1 MLLRTV
7 FTKAIRDRW
16 LGFAI
21 AAVTL
26 VLFMFY
32 AMAVYSEID
41 LSIYTDLP
49 EGIRELM
56 GIPEGA
62 DAASLSYNVMLGFA
76 GALTLTGLAISLG
89 SASIA
94 GEEQKGTLG
103 LLLANPKSRTH
114 VLVSKAG
121 SMVLLTAVGAAPLW
135 AASYLV
141 PALLDVEIGETH
153 INAMML
159 HLSFNALFYGFGAM
173 AVGAWTGNRS
183 LASGVAAGV
192 MIVSYF
198 AVGILPL
205 VDSLADLARVFPWY
219 YYDGS
224 EPLVNGVDWRHV
236 GVLATG
242 CVLFAVTAL
251 VGVNRRD
258 LQGPSVGETL
268 LDRLRAHPVSDQ
280 IFDRLVG
287 SARVSRPWVKTFSE
301 HQGLLIITTVTMFLL
316 MGVLMGPMYDAIEG
330 NIADFSDEFPEAI
343 LALAGG
349 GDLATPEGFYEI
361 ETFSLMAPVAIMI
374 VTIVAGAG
382 GLAGEESRRTMGL
395 LLANPIRRS
404 RMVLEQALAMV
415 VYALIVGAATFAG
428 VVLGSAIAGLGMS
441 VEGVAATSLLVILLG
456 LLFGTLALA
465 ISAATGRVAAA
476 VYGTI
481 GVALGS
487 HLLNSF
493 LPLSDRLAGW
503 ARWTPNYYYLTSDP
517 LLNGMPWAH
526 AAVLA
531 AITSALLAVAI
542 VLFDRRDIR
551 QG

>member
-7 FTKAIRDRW
+7 FTKGLRDRW
-16 LGFAI
+16 MGFAI
-21 AAVTL
+21 AAATL

-76 GALTLTGLAISLG
+76 GALALTGLAISLG

-94 GEEQKGTLG
+94 GEERMGTLG

-114 VLVSKAG
+114 ILVSKAG
-121 SMVLLTAVGAAPLW
+121 SMILLTAVGAAVLW

-141 PALLDVEIGETH
+141 PSVLDVQIGETH

-159 HLSFNALFYGFGAM
+159 HLFLNALFYGFGAM
-173 AVGAWTGNRS
+173 AIGAWTGNRS

-192 MIVSYF
+192 MIISYF
-198 AVGILPL
+198 AVGLLPL
-205 VDSLADLARVFPWY
+205 IESVSGLARLFPWY
-219 YYDGS
+219 YYDSGD
-224 EPLVNGVDWRHV
+224 PLVNGVNWLHV
-236 GVLATG
+236 GVLAAG
-242 CVLFAVTAL
+242 CVVFAATAL

-258 LQGPSVGETL
+258 LRGPSVGENL
-268 LDRLRAHPVSDQ
+268 LDRLRAHPVSDR
-280 IFDRLVG
+280 IVERLAG
-287 SARVSRPWVKTFSE
+287 STRVSRPWVKTFSE
-301 HQGLLIITTVTMFLL
+301 HQGLLLITTVTMFGL
-316 MGVLMGPMYDAIEG
+316 MGVLIGPMYGAIEG
-330 NIADFSDEFPEAI
+330 DLAAFSDDFPEAI

-361 ETFSLMAPVAIMI
+361 ETFSLMAPVAVMIM
-374 VTIVAGAG
+374 TIVAGAR

-404 RMVLEQALAMV
+404 RVVLEQALAMA
-415 VYALIVGAATFAG
+415 VYAVIVGAATCVG
-428 VVLGSAIAGLGMS
+428 VVLGSVLGGLGMS
-441 VEGVAATSLLVILLG
+441 VEGVAATSLLVTLFG
-456 LLFGTLALA
+456 LLFGMLALA
-465 ISAATGRVAAA
+465 ISAGTGRVAAA

-487 HLLNSF
+487 HILNSF
-493 LPLSDRLAGW
+493 LPLSDRFAGW
-503 ARWTPNYYYLTSDP
+503 ARWTPNYYYLSSDP
-517 LLNGMPWAH
+517 LVNGMPWAH

-531 AITSALLAVAI
+531 ALTAALLTLAI
-542 VLFDRRDIR
+542 VLFQRRDIR
-551 QG
+551 AG

>member
-7 FTKAIRDRW
+7 FTKTIRERW
-16 LGFAI
+16 LGFGI

-94 GEEQKGTLG
+94 GEERMGTLG

-114 VLVSKAG
+114 VLASKAG
-121 SMVLLTAVGAAPLW
+121 SMVLLTAAGGAALW
-135 AASYLV
+135 AACYLV

-159 HLSFNALFYGFGAM
+159 HLGLNALFYGFGAM

-183 LASGVAAGV
+183 LSSGVAVGV
-192 MIVSYF
+192 MVVSYF
-198 AVGILPL
+198 AVGLLPL
-205 VDSLADLARVFPWY
+205 VESLADLARIFPWY

-224 EPLVNGVDWRHV
+224 QPLVNGVNWRHV

-242 CVLFAVTAL
+242 CVVFGVVAL

-258 LQGPSVGETL
+258 LRGPSVGDTL
-268 LDRLRAHPVSDQ
+268 LDRLRAHWLSDQ
-280 IFDRLVG
+280 IFDRMVG

-316 MGVLMGPMYDAIEG
+316 MGVLMGPMYNAIEG
-330 NIADFSDEFPEAI
+330 DIADFSDEFPEAI

-349 GDLATPEGFYEI
+349 GELATPEGFYEI
-361 ETFSLMAPVAIMI
+361 ETFSLMAPIAIMI
-374 VTIVAGAG
+374 VTIVAGTR
-382 GLAGEESRRTMGL
+382 GLAGEESQRTMGL

-404 RMVLEQALAMV
+404 RMVLEQAMAMV
-415 VYALIVGAATFAG
+415 LCAFVVGAATFAG
-428 VVLGSAIAGLGMS
+428 VVLGSAIGRLGMS
-441 VEGVAATSLLVILLG
+441 VAGVAATSLLVTLLG
-456 LLFGTLALA
+456 LLFGMLALA

-481 GVALGS
+481 GVALAS
-487 HLLNSF
+487 HVLNSF
-493 LPLSDRLAGW
+493 LPLSERFGGW
-503 ARWTPNYYYLTSDP
+503 ARWTPNYYYLTNDP
-517 LLNGMPWAH
+517 LVNGMPWAH

-531 AITSALLAVAI
+531 AITAALLGIAI
-542 VLFDRRDIR
+542 VLFDQRDIR